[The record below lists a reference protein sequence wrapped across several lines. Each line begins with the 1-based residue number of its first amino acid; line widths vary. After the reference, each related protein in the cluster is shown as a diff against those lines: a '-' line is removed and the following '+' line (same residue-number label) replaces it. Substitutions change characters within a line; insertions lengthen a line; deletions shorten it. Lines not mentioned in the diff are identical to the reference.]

1 MTRGITQRRF
11 QAWSLLKV
19 MVIAAPETDETVLPQ
34 MLQEAGPP
42 QDSSQRLSH
51 ALSTFERAAAQVRTL
66 KPLLGGL
73 PGKRKIYCIYCVVH
87 KRLQDTLC

>member
-1 MTRGITQRRF
+1 
-11 QAWSLLKV
+11 
-19 MVIAAPETDETVLPQ
+19 

-66 KPLLGGL
+66 EPLVGVL
-73 PGKRKIYCIYCVVH
+73 PGKRNLRSIYCAVQY
-87 KRLQDTLC
+87 RLQDALC